1 MAYNKI
7 PKSKAELLKIK
18 NGEALLSLY
27 EKIVKEFKITDPF
40 AFDMSVP
47 SKVKIM
53 RSLEGNLNIKTIKV
67 TGWSLSFGNGSRGN
81 AGLGNKGNLYET
93 ELTESLNEYIFGNY
107 EDINIAH
114 KDSVLNIVKHIPNDY
129 YLSGVSLDGGLNQ
142 KRPLQISSNRIVVGT
157 SSSWDI
163 GSTVTDIT
171 LTVTNKK
178 NKQQTKKIYLSLK
191 YGSTVT
197 LVNAGVG
204 KYLKESEI
212 KQGLIQNKEGQ
223 ALLELLNIENSQLC
237 SVFNN
242 YTGTGSGKE
251 VVNITSNLK
260 SNNMFKEFIRS
271 VIGYGYILVH
281 KEGSKTHVL
290 EITEQVLED
299 MLTIKNAEVQYPTNG
314 SAKRVDVII
323 KMNGIDIKLVIRNKS
338 GAVYPSHILAD
349 YKFK

>member
-18 NGEALLSLY
+18 NGEALLFLY
-27 EKIVKEFKITDPF
+27 DKIVKDFKISDPF
-40 AFDMSVP
+40 AFDPSV
-47 SKVKIM
+47 SNKVKVA
-53 RSLEGNLNIKTIKV
+53 RSLEGGLDLKKFKV
-67 TGWSLSFGNGSRGN
+67 AGWTLSFGNGSRGN
-81 AGLGNKGNLYET
+81 AGLGNKGNLYEG
-93 ELTESLNEYIFGNY
+93 ELAEALNIFMQEGIESVSK
-107 EDINIAH
+107 H
-114 KDSVLNIVKHIPNDY
+114 KDAVLSICKLIPKEY

-142 KRPLQISSNRIVVGT
+142 RRPLQISSSRIVVGT

-171 LTVTNKK
+171 LTITHKK
-178 NKQQTKKIYLSLK
+178 NKQTKKIYLSLK

-212 KQGLIQNKEGQ
+212 KQGFIQNKEGQ
-223 ALLELLNIENSQLC
+223 ALLELLNVENGQLC

-242 YTGTGSGKE
+242 YTGAGSGKE
-251 VVNITSNLK
+251 VVNITSKLK
-260 SNNMFKEFIRS
+260 HNNMFKEFIRS

-290 EITEQVLED
+290 EITERVLEN
-299 MLTIKNAEVQYPTNG
+299 MLTIKHAEVQYPTNG

-323 KMNGIDIKLVIRNKS
+323 KMNGIDIKLVIRNKA

-349 YKFK
+349 YKILH